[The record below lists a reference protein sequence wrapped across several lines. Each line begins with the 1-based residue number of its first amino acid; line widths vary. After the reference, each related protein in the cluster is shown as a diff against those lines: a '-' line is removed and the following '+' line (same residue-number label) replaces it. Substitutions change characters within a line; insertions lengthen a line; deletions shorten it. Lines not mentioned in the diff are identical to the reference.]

1 MSPYT
6 NRQVADLFYE
16 IADLV
21 AIKGEVIYRVL
32 AYRKAADSIANLER
46 AITEV
51 WHAGELQEIPGVGQA
66 IADKIDELLS
76 TGRMTFYDKL
86 AAEVPRSLV
95 EVLRIPDVGP
105 KRARIMWR
113 ELGLTTVAEVRVAA
127 EAGRLSA
134 LPGFGAKSEAKI
146 LAGIESLA

>member
-6 NRQVADLFYE
+6 NRQVADLFCE

-32 AYRKAADSIANLER
+32 AYRRAADSIADLGR
-46 AITEV
+46 PIAEV
-51 WHAGELQEIPGVGQA
+51 WRAGELQEIPGVGQA

-86 AAEVPRSLV
+86 TAEVPRSLV

-105 KRARIMWR
+105 KRARIMWQ
-113 ELGLTTVAEVRVAA
+113 ELGLTTIAEVKAAA